1 MRDCRGAQNAIAG
14 QKKGLVKMKLYLGC
28 AVWSFPGWMGDI
40 YPTGTR
46 SKKFLNLYSH
56 YFPAVEGNT
65 TFYAVPEA
73 KTVDRWRTET
83 PEGFRFCLKLP
94 RDFTHSGLL
103 SPQIQKSIGFL
114 NLVSRLAE
122 KLAMVFIQL
131 PPKYHADY
139 YDDLEEFLT
148 ALARVG
154 MPLALEVRHHDW
166 FQPNQTIELQ
176 GMLNRLRIDRVILDT
191 QPIYR
196 SAPDPEYSFLCKKP
210 DVPLI
215 KEIAGEQ
222 VLIRY
227 VSHPRQ
233 ALNQV
238 YMEAWADQIG
248 PWLAAG
254 KEVYLF
260 VHCPIE
266 EQSPSNARYFQQILR
281 DRQINIHPLP
291 WQASPSSQMSLD
303 I

>member
-1 MRDCRGAQNAIAG
+1 
-14 QKKGLVKMKLYLGC
+14 MKLYLGC

-40 YPTGTR
+40 YPIGTR
-46 SKKFLNLYSH
+46 SKKFLNLYSN

-65 TFYAVPEA
+65 TFYAVPEV

-83 PEGFRFCLKLP
+83 PAGFKFCLKLP

-114 NLVSRLAE
+114 NLVDRLEE
-122 KLAMVFIQL
+122 KLGMVFIQL

-154 MPLALEVRHHDW
+154 VPLALEVRHSDW
-166 FQPNQTIELQ
+166 FQPNQAVELQ
-176 GMLNRLRIDRVILDT
+176 GMLNRLGIDRVILDT

-196 SAPDPEYSFLCKKP
+196 SEPDPEYSFLCKKP

-215 KEIAGEQ
+215 TDIAGEQ

-233 ALNQV
+233 SLNQSH
-238 YMEAWADQIG
+238 MEAWADRII

-266 EQSPSNARYFQQILR
+266 EKSPTNARYFQQILR
-281 DRQINIHPLP
+281 DRQIDIHPLP
-291 WQASPSSQMSLD
+291 WKSGPSSQMSLD

>member
-1 MRDCRGAQNAIAG
+1 
-14 QKKGLVKMKLYLGC
+14 MKLYLGC

-46 SKKFLNLYSH
+46 SKEFLNIYSR

-73 KTVDRWRTET
+73 KTVDGWRSKT
-83 PEGFRFCLKLP
+83 PEGFKFCLKLP

-103 SPQIQKSIGFL
+103 SPQIQKSIAFL
-114 NLVSRLAE
+114 NLVSRLE
-122 KLAMVFIQL
+122 ERLGMVFIQL

-139 YDDLEEFLT
+139 YDDLQEFLT

-154 MPLALEVRHHDW
+154 VPLALEVRHSDW
-166 FQPNQTIELQ
+166 FQPNLTVELG
-176 GMLNRLRIDRVILDT
+176 GMLERLGIDRVILDT

-196 SAPDPEYSFLCKKP
+196 SEPDSEYSFLCKKP

-215 KEIAGEQ
+215 TNISGEQ

-233 ALNQV
+233 SLNQPH
-238 YMEAWADQIG
+238 MEAWADRII

-254 KEVYLF
+254 KEVYVF

-266 EQSPSNARYFQQILR
+266 EKSPVNARYFQQILSE
-281 DRQINIHPLP
+281 RQIDIHSLP
-291 WQASPSSQMSLD
+291 WQPNSTSQMSLGLD
-303 I
+303 LS

>member
-1 MRDCRGAQNAIAG
+1 
-14 QKKGLVKMKLYLGC
+14 L
-28 AVWSFPGWMGDI
+28 
-40 YPTGTR
+40 
-46 SKKFLNLYSH
+46 
-56 YFPAVEGNT
+56 
-65 TFYAVPEA
+65 
-73 KTVDRWRTET
+73 ET
-83 PEGFRFCLKLP
+83 PEGFKFCLKLP

-114 NLVSRLAE
+114 NLVGRLEE
-122 KLAMVFIQL
+122 KLGMVFIQL

-154 MPLALEVRHHDW
+154 IPLALEVRHSDW
-166 FQPNQTIELQ
+166 FQPNQTVELQ
-176 GMLNRLRIDRVILDT
+176 GLLQRLGVDRVILDT

-196 SAPDPEYSFLCKKP
+196 SEPDPEYSFLCKKP

-215 KEIAGEQ
+215 TNIAGEQ

-233 ALNQV
+233 SLNQSH
-238 YMEAWADQIG
+238 MEAWADRII

-266 EQSPSNARYFQQILR
+266 EKSPTNARYFQQILS
-281 DRQINIHPLP
+281 DRQIDIHPLP
-291 WQASPSSQMSLD
+291 WQAAPSSQMSLE

>member
-1 MRDCRGAQNAIAG
+1 
-14 QKKGLVKMKLYLGC
+14 MKLYLGC

-40 YPTGTR
+40 YPIGTR
-46 SKKFLNLYSH
+46 SKKFLNLYSN

-83 PEGFRFCLKLP
+83 PEGFKFCLKLP

-114 NLVSRLAE
+114 NLVGRLEE
-122 KLAMVFIQL
+122 KLGMVFIQL

-154 MPLALEVRHHDW
+154 IPLALEVRHSDW
-166 FQPNQTIELQ
+166 FQPNQTVELQ
-176 GMLNRLRIDRVILDT
+176 GLLQRLGVDRVILDT
-191 QPIYR
+191 QPIYQ
-196 SAPDPEYSFLCKKP
+196 SEPDPEYSFLCKKP

-215 KEIAGEQ
+215 TNIAGEQ

-233 ALNQV
+233 SLNQAH
-238 YMEAWADQIG
+238 MEAWADRII

-266 EQSPSNARYFQQILR
+266 EKSPNNARYFQQILS
-281 DRQINIHPLP
+281 DRQIDIHPLP
-291 WQASPSSQMSLD
+291 WQAAPSSQMSLE